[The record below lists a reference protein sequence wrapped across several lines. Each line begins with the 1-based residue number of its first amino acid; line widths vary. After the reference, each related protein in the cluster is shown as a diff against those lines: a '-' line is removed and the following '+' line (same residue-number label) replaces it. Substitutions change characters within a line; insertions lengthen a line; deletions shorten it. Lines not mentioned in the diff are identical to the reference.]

1 MTLEDL
7 SARLLTKIGNYL
19 SYRIRTKKEINDK
32 LIQYLAKF
40 DYSIAE
46 KETIKAKIILDL
58 EELKLIDDD
67 AFAQTY
73 VRQKNESKKPLS
85 NRVLRL
91 KLTKLGISTE
101 LLDKY
106 VPKNSSEGEYEK
118 ALKVFERKLRNVHLG
133 DDRAAKQR
141 LYRFLAQRGFSST
154 VIKSVFDT
162 FFKLK

>member
-58 EELKLIDDD
+58 ENGHG
-67 AFAQTY
+67 AT
-73 VRQKNESKKPLS
+73 VCM
-85 NRVLRL
+85 LR
-91 KLTKLGISTE
+91 TE
-101 LLDKY
+101 
-106 VPKNSSEGEYEK
+106 
-118 ALKVFERKLRNVHLG
+118 R
-133 DDRAAKQR
+133 
-141 LYRFLAQRGFSST
+141 
-154 VIKSVFDT
+154 
-162 FFKLK
+162 